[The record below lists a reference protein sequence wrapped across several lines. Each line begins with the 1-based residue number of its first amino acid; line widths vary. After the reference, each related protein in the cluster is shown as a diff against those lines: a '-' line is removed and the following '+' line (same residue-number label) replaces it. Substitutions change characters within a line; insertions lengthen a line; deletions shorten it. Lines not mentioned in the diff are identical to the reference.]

1 MLSREEIEE
10 IRTLGVGAWHVIGH
24 HIPKIFTDLTSTRDR
39 LDELYAST
47 KQMVCPR
54 CSVQMD
60 YPADTAEPCFA
71 CPRLRAAVRAEAEAR
86 GEKR

>member
-1 MLSREEIEE
+1 MLCQGSWH
-10 IRTLGVGAWHVIGH
+10 TLGHHV
-24 HIPKIFTDLTSTRDR
+24 PKLFAEIKDQKTR

-60 YPADTAEPCFA
+60 YPADHTPAGNCFA
-71 CPRLRAAVRAEAEAR
+71 CSRLRAAVRAEAEAR
-86 GEKR
+86 GRNDNG